1 MSSEKFINLI
11 MGLGCIK
18 ALILDGNAM
27 SGKLK
32 KSSEDMSF
40 SLSRWFRRIS
50 SNAPSLAIISI
61 VGVAYAIFM
70 FGGGLYTL
78 INHPAVSFYNPQTNQ
93 FLFLYPDISNQW
105 VSDTV
110 ISAML
115 YALGFVGLLFVYR
128 SAKSAYKPR
137 QAYMMLIIGVT
148 LLLISYVFLEG
159 AINFK
164 QYYRG

>member
-1 MSSEKFINLI
+1 
-11 MGLGCIK
+11 
-18 ALILDGNAM
+18 M

-32 KSSEDMSF
+32 KSSENMTF
-40 SLSRWFRRIS
+40 SLSRWFQRLS
-50 SNAPSLAIISI
+50 SHAPSLAIISI
-61 VGVAYAIFM
+61 IGVAYAIFI

-78 INHPAVSFYNPQTNQ
+78 INRPAVSFYNPNTGQ

-105 VSDTV
+105 VADTA
-110 ISAML
+110 ISAVL
-115 YALGFVGLLFVYR
+115 YALGFFGLLFVYQ
-128 SAKSAYKPR
+128 STKNAYKPR

-164 QYYRG
+164 QTYRG